1 VFTDSASSAHEVL
14 GGRRNQ
20 KVMSRRT
27 KNWVVRMRVVQLVLR
42 ILQLVAAIGVLVLMI
57 LLKDVELL
65 TTWVMRITVQ
75 LSRGP
80 TAGNK
85 D

>member
-1 VFTDSASSAHEVL
+1 
-14 GGRRNQ
+14 
-20 KVMSRRT
+20 MSRRT